1 MLGFEVDIVLWLF
14 RHPLLRLQGKL
25 GGGGLW
31 SRGRNSRLWLASV
44 AELSLCIYF
53 SRFGFPRQLHSDQG
67 KNFESKLFSEICK
80 LAGITKTRT
89 TPFHPRSDGETERMN
104 RTIFQMLRACV
115 HDNPSSWPDK
125 ITAILSAY
133 RMTVQKTT
141 GLTPNKAM
149 LGREVL
155 LPVALLAKPPDEP
168 DEVTTSFAH
177 TFRDTMRDAHE
188 QIRHTT
194 RSVAKTQKPAL
205 TAMSK
210 ACLLDLDS

>member
-1 MLGFEVDIVLWLF
+1 
-14 RHPLLRLQGKL
+14 
-25 GGGGLW
+25 
-31 SRGRNSRLWLASV
+31 
-44 AELSLCIYF
+44 
-53 SRFGFPRQLHSDQG
+53 
-67 KNFESKLFSEICK
+67 
-80 LAGITKTRT
+80 
-89 TPFHPRSDGETERMN
+89 
-104 RTIFQMLRACV
+104 MLRACV